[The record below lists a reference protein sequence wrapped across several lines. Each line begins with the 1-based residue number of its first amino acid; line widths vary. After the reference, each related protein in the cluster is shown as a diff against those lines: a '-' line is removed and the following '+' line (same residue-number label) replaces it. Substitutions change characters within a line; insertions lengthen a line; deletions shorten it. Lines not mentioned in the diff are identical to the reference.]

1 MARRSLRRPPAS
13 EKTVPPAAAGSTDER
28 THKSAP
34 QMAVAK
40 KIFGVLYLRYKCRV
54 PDGAC
59 TTRSRPQG
67 REAAE
72 LPVLVVDAE
81 TARTSRPR
89 SAVGSARRRSDR
101 VRLIITCTAAER
113 TASFCRGL
121 SYLPRVALTMA
132 RGSRTGHRPAS
143 TACRKSATCW
153 LKAAGSSRLMVWP
166 LFGIT

>member
-1 MARRSLRRPPAS
+1 MARRSLRRTPAS
-13 EKTVPPAAAGSTDER
+13 GKTIPPAAAGPTDER
-28 THKSAP
+28 TQQSAR

-54 PDGAC
+54 PDRVC
-59 TTRSRPQG
+59 TTRPHPQG

-81 TARTSRPR
+81 TARTFRPR
-89 SAVGSARRRSDR
+89 SAVASARRRRSDR

-113 TASFCRGL
+113 TASFFWGL
-121 SYLPRVALTMA
+121 SYLPRLALTMA
-132 RGSRTGHRPAS
+132 RRSCTGPRPAS

-166 LFGIT
+166 LFG